1 MRYML
6 ITSTQIILKIDDQ
19 DDGTCLLTQYLP
31 DSADYQS
38 VLLLVTEEFTPPP
51 EVPSNSIFTPI

>member
-6 ITSTQIILKIDDQ
+6 ITSTQVILKIDDQ

-31 DSADYQS
+31 DSVDYPS
-38 VLLLVTEEFTPPP
+38 VLPLVTEQFTPPV
-51 EVPSNSIFTPI
+51 EVPSNSIFTPT